1 MTDMT
6 ITNDTTI
13 TTTPLRLVAV
23 DLYRDIHKGIRSEL
37 FAITGRAGS
46 MDPSDVADRADLS
59 AQVRRVVELLVEHA
73 EHEDGHIQPAL
84 ERHLPS
90 LAEQVEDDHERLE
103 ARIQLLAEQA
113 AELVDTPGNPRWNAH
128 RLYVDLASFTS
139 SYLAH
144 QDLEERVIMP
154 SLEEV
159 IGAEA
164 GLAIH
169 QAIVGSMPPEELFRS
184 LAVMLPAM
192 NIEDRTEMLGGVKA
206 GAPAEIFQAVWG
218 LAASVLDVRDLE
230 ALAGR
235 LGL

>member
-1 MTDMT
+1 M
-6 ITNDTTI
+6 TTI
-13 TTTPLRLVAV
+13 ETTIATAPLRPVAV

-37 FAITGRAGS
+37 FAVTERAGNV
-46 MDPSDVADRADLS
+46 DPADHADKAALAAHIGS
-59 AQVRRVVELLVEHA
+59 VVELLISHA
-73 EHEDGHIQPAL
+73 EHEDDHIQPAL
-84 ERHLPS
+84 ERHLPT
-90 LAEQVEDDHERLE
+90 LAEQVDSDHHRLE

-113 AELVDTPGNPRWNAH
+113 ADIVEGPGDARWNGQ
-128 RLYVDLASFTS
+128 RLYLELAAFTS

-154 SLEEV
+154 SLEDA
-159 IGAEA
+159 IGPEA

-169 QAIVGSMPPEELFRS
+169 QGIIASIPPEDMAKS

-192 NIEDRTEMLGGVKA
+192 NVEDRTDLLGGMQA
-206 GAPAEIFQAVWG
+206 GAPAEVFQGVWG
-218 LAASVLDVRDLE
+218 LATSVLEIRDVE

>member
-6 ITNDTTI
+6 ITNDTT

-144 QDLEERVIMP
+144 QDLEERVVMP
-154 SLEEV
+154 ALEEI
-159 IGAEA
+159 IGPDAA
-164 GLAIH
+164 LGIH
-169 QAIVGSMPPEELFRS
+169 QAIIASIPPDEMAAS
-184 LAVMLPAM
+184 LSVMLPAM
-192 NIEDRTEMLGGVKA
+192 NIDDRTELLGGMQA
-206 GAPAEIFQAVWG
+206 GAPAEVFAGVWG
-218 LAASVLDVRDLE
+218 LAGSVLEPRDHE
-230 ALAGR
+230 ALADR